1 MFAVDPAEL
10 RAYAEYMRGLAT
22 KFADIKDFTQAQ
34 GCATAGFT
42 GLLTVLRPAVDGVGS
57 LYGAT
62 LDFGR
67 DRLAGSA
74 DGLDTTAA
82 SYESTDSGNAAV
94 LDATI
99 GAS

>member
-10 RAYAEYMRGLAT
+10 RAYAEYMRGLAGG
-22 KFADIKDFTQAQ
+22 FDAIKEFTRAE
-34 GCATAGFT
+34 GCATDGFT

-57 LYGAT
+57 LYGTT

-67 DRLAGSA
+67 DRLTSSA

-82 SYESTDSGNAAV
+82 SYETTDDGNASV